1 MLATTVL
8 LCAVALLTACEG
20 AGVDGNGFD
29 KANNSPA
36 IRDQPDKATMPPST
50 NWPRPM
56 KKAGASERIMPKR
69 RAGTEKPPN
78 KAGPTP
84 NSSSAG

>member
-36 IRDQPDKATMPPST
+36 IRALK
-50 NWPRPM
+50 
-56 KKAGASERIMPKR
+56 
-69 RAGTEKPPN
+69 
-78 KAGPTP
+78 
-84 NSSSAG
+84 SSAGQGDDAAQYELA